1 VEKRKPSTQLHDLN
15 YLLVNYVDLES
26 SEIWSH
32 DTCSKKK
39 HEFKEQSIYFRLV
52 KQGSVLVYL
61 TFHIETMMIVL
72 LMAVM
77 RQSFLSLGYVLI
89 ILPRI
94 RDGAE
99 VLN

>member
-32 DTCSKKK
+32 DTCRKKK
-39 HEFKEQSIYFRLV
+39 YEFKEQSIYYRLV